1 MTHLRKSGD
10 HPFDQI
16 DLDQLYDEMVEVIE
30 NKDPTMVAHA
40 CINLAFA
47 LYAKGNATHEQA
59 MTVCEALA
67 DAFLKREN

>member
-10 HPFDQI
+10 NPFDKGE
-16 DLDQLYDEMVEVIE
+16 LDQLYDDMVEILE
-30 NKDPTMVAHA
+30 DKDPTMVAHA

-47 LYAKGNATHEQA
+47 LYAKGGATHEQA

-67 DAFLKREN
+67 SVVLKREN